1 MNGIVAVGTDSS
13 ACEWDHRRSNG
24 VNGILAVGTDSSACE
39 WDHRR
44 RNGMNGIVAV
54 GTDSSRSL
62 NSQRSRPRCQ
72 RIRTSILTP
81 LAPRALR
88 LCLCRRAFRL
98 CRCLCGVAFR
108 RGTIHRARRTYL
120 TTCTPSAPL
129 PGRDVPLPLPSPS
142 RLCRCLCEVAFRRG
156 TIHRARRRYLAT
168 CTPSAPPPGRD
179 VPLPFRLRARCQRK
193 VEARA
198 YRPAKSRINSGALAL
213 GLCPKLERRHQPIV
227 RRGAVCCAAADT
239 CRDPRHPP
247 RYLGATCRCLCFAP
261 SFRAKSAGFSLH
273 PSRC

>member
-142 RLCRCLCEVAFRRG
+142 RLCR
-156 TIHRARRRYLAT
+156 
-168 CTPSAPPPGRD
+168 
-179 VPLPFRLRARCQRK
+179 K

-198 YRPAKSRINSGALAL
+198 FRPAKSRINSGALAL